1 MRTSRRQAIALATL
15 VALFTLTTR
24 ALAAQGVTTAAISG
38 TISDEGGAPI
48 EDAQIAVLNRSTGV
62 ITNVVSRPDGRYD
75 ARGIEV
81 GGPYTVSARRV
92 GFRPEMREGLSLSL
106 GENLRLDM
114 VLRPQPLV
122 LDTTQIIAESDPQL
136 ARSHTGIQTTVSDT
150 ILERLPTFNRDLS
163 DFLSLTPQLRGAL
176 GPMIGGTSFRFNNYQ
191 IDGSSETDLYYAM
204 PAASRSISL
213 EAVKEYQVLI
223 SPYDV
228 RQGNFAGALVNAVT
242 KSGTNELHGSAFYYS
257 RTDKLARDTDFVR
270 DSPYDQSLYGFS
282 LGGPIVRDRVHFFV
296 APEFQRHTEP
306 TPGPYL
312 NGNASNASSLPADT
326 GDITRFIRTLNT
338 YGLTSG
344 SAARVTTQ
352 DPIANLFAR
361 IDVSLPAQQSRLV
374 LRDNYSHEDIENDG
388 FGRDQGFF
396 PLSSAA
402 THTPVTTNSAVLQL
416 YTNFA
421 RGIYNELI
429 AGYAST
435 NISFSPIVREPLID
449 VFVPNSQGTQNITDL
464 EAGSITDQ
472 QGNVIDQHTMEITD
486 NLVFP
491 AGSHV
496 ITIGTHNELQTIR
509 RTTLQSQ
516 YGEWQFSSLDSLQ
529 SGLAAGYRIS
539 KDLGGADATL
549 RGAQFGIY
557 AQDNW
562 ELTPRL
568 VLTYGLRLD
577 VPVLRNHP
585 AYSALVD
592 SIYGRRTD
600 AVPSGQPQWSPRV
613 GFNWDVSGD
622 RHNQLR
628 GGVGLFLG
636 RPPMGRI
643 HQAFA
648 NFGEGIDFLTCGPEE
663 VGPAPAFNPD
673 FRKAPQAC
681 GNGVGFDTGIV
692 GPVSLLNANLR
703 SPQTLR
709 ASLGYDRRLPWSMV
723 ATLELLYTRNVHDYF
738 YRNLNLAGPV
748 GTDAHGRVMYG
759 TIDENGFSSPALISD
774 RFSEVVDLENNSR
787 NYSYG
792 VTAQVQKRFSDRLA
806 LSASYDYSRIYDV
819 QLHLATPAGINQT
832 SQPIEN
838 TKPTVS
844 GADQPHR
851 VLVIATYT
859 MPWHRLPTDLSVQ
872 YDGESNT
879 PYTYRE
885 IGDVNAD
892 GSPFNDYI
900 YIPKSA
906 ADTNEIRF
914 DGPPDSVTAQQR
926 AFDAFIDAADCLKR
940 QRGHRQARSSC
951 RGPWI
956 NTMNLS
962 IRQSLSSLHGHTI
975 GLNLDIFNVFN
986 LLNKRWGQVPDRN
999 LFPLKLV
1006 GYTQGSPSTSQGVFR
1021 FPTDFTPLDSRNFAS
1036 VYQMQLSA
1044 RISF

>member
-1 MRTSRRQAIALATL
+1 MRDPPGAAITRATA
-15 VALFTLTTR
+15 VALILLTTR
-24 ALAAQGVTTAAISG
+24 ALAAQSVTTAAISG
-38 TISDEGGAPI
+38 HVTDEGGAPL
-48 EDAQIAVLNRSTGV
+48 EDAQILVVNRSTGV
-62 ITNVVSRPDGRYD
+62 TTTVVSRSDGRYD
-75 ARGIEV
+75 ARGLDV
-81 GGPYTVSARRV
+81 GGPYALSSRRI
-92 GFRPEMREGLSLSL
+92 GYRPESREGLNLSL
-106 GENLRLDM
+106 GQNLRLDL
-114 VLRPQPLV
+114 VLHPQPLV
-122 LDTTQIIAESDPQL
+122 LDTTRVLGESDPQL
-136 ARSHTGIQTTVSDT
+136 APSHTGIQTTVSDT
-150 ILERLPTFNRDLS
+150 LLERLPTFNRDLG
-163 DFLSLTPQLRGAL
+163 DFLSLTPQFRGGL

-191 IDGSSETDLYYAM
+191 IDGSSETDLYYAI

-242 KSGTNELHGSAFYYS
+242 KSGTNALHGSAFYYA

-282 LGGPIVRDRVHFFV
+282 LGGPIVRDRVHFFI

-312 NGNASNASSLPADT
+312 NGSASNASSLPADT
-326 GDITRFIRTLNT
+326 ADIGRFIRTLNT

-344 SAARVTTQ
+344 SAARVTSQ

-361 IDVSLPAQQSRLV
+361 IDVSLPGQQSRLV
-374 LRDNYSHEDIENDG
+374 LRDNYSHEDVENYG

-402 THTPVTTNSAVLQL
+402 THSPVTTNSAVLQL
-416 YTNFA
+416 YTNFR
-421 RGIYNELI
+421 RGVYNELI

-435 NISFSPIVREPLID
+435 KVAFSPIVREPLID
-449 VFVPNSQGTQNITDL
+449 VFVPNPQGTQDITDL
-464 EAGSITDQ
+464 EAGSVTDQ
-472 QGNVIDQHTMEITD
+472 QGDVIDQHMMEITD

-491 AGSHV
+491 VGSHV
-496 ITIGTHNELQTIR
+496 VTIGTHNELQTIR
-509 RTTLQSQ
+509 RTTLQAQ

-529 SGLAAGYRIS
+529 SGLATGYRIS

-557 AQDNW
+557 AQDAW
-562 ELTPRL
+562 ELTPRV

-600 AVPSGQPQWSPRV
+600 AVPSGHPEWSPRV
-613 GFNWDVSGD
+613 GFNWNVTGD

-648 NFGEGIDFLTCGPEE
+648 NYGEGIDFLTCGPEE

-673 FRKAPQAC
+673 FRKAPQSC
-681 GNGVGFDTGIV
+681 SNGEGFDTGIV

-723 ATLELLYTRNVHDYF
+723 ASLEVLYTRNVHDYF
-738 YRNLNLAGPV
+738 YKNLNLAGPV

-759 TIDENGFSSPALISD
+759 TIDENEFSSPALISD

-851 VLVIATYT
+851 VLVVATYT
-859 MPWHRLPTDLSVQ
+859 MPWRRLPTDLSVQ
-872 YDGESNT
+872 YDGESST

-885 IGDVNAD
+885 VGDVNAD

-914 DGPPDSVTAQQR
+914 EGPPDSVVAQQK
-926 AFDAFIDAADCLKR
+926 AFDKFIDAADCLKR

-956 NTMNLS
+956 NTMNIS

-975 GLNLDIFNVFN
+975 GVNLDIFNVFN
-986 LLNKRWGQVPDRN
+986 LLNRRWGQIPDRN
-999 LFPLKLV
+999 LFPLQLV
-1006 GYTQGSPSTSQGVFR
+1006 GYTQGPASESQGVFR
-1021 FPTDFTPLDSRNFAS
+1021 FAPDFKPLDARNLAS
-1036 VYQMQLSA
+1036 VYQLQLSA